1 MEIIILIVYF
11 CIFFIT
17 FMIKNIIFIT
27 VLFIAFS
34 CRKAPIDVRIAKE
47 NDRIEVYNFNELAPL
62 LTKANAE
69 KTYIINFWATW
80 CGPCVKELPYFQ
92 ELHDTNKDV
101 EVILVSLDF
110 REKLETQLI
119 PFIKKKNITPQ
130 VILLDDP
137 NENKWIP
144 AIDSTWS
151 GALPATLIYNKEK
164 RTFYEQSFTKES
176 LLKEVEKFTKT

>member
-1 MEIIILIVYF
+1 
-11 CIFFIT
+11 
-17 FMIKNIIFIT
+17 MIRNIIFVVLLF
-27 VLFIAFS
+27 VLFS
-34 CRKAPIDVRIAKE
+34 CKKTPATIEKGQE
-47 NDRIEVYNFNELAPL
+47 NDVVEVYNYIELAPL
-62 LTKANAE
+62 LNKANPE

-110 REKLETQLI
+110 PEKFETQLI
-119 PFIKKKNITPQ
+119 PFIKKKNVTPQ

-137 NENKWIP
+137 NENMWIS

-164 RTFYEQSFTKES
+164 RAFYEQSFTKES
-176 LLKEVEKFTKT
+176 LLKEVEKFTKI

>member
-1 MEIIILIVYF
+1 MITYF
-11 CIFFIT
+11 CVVSITYMIRNRIFV
-17 FMIKNIIFIT
+17 
-27 VLFIAFS
+27 VLFFVVFS
-34 CRKAPIDVRIAKE
+34 CKKTPAAIEKAQE
-47 NDRIEVYNFNELAPL
+47 NDVIEVYNYSELAPL
-62 LTKANAE
+62 LNEANPE

-80 CGPCVKELPYFQ
+80 CGPCIKELPYFQ

-110 REKLETQLI
+110 PDKFETQLI
-119 PFIKKKNITPQ
+119 PFIKKKNVTPQ

-164 RTFYEQSFTKES
+164 RAFYEQSFTKES

>member
-1 MEIIILIVYF
+1 MIVYF
-11 CIFFIT
+11 CAVFIT
-17 FMIKNIIFIT
+17 YMIRSIIFV
-27 VLFIAFS
+27 VLLFVVFS
-34 CRKAPIDVRIAKE
+34 CKKTPVTIEKAQE
-47 NDRIEVYNFNELAPL
+47 NDVIEVYNYSELEPL
-62 LTKANAE
+62 LNETNPE

-80 CGPCVKELPYFQ
+80 CGPCIKELPYFQ

-110 REKLETQLI
+110 PEKFETQLI
-119 PFIKKKNITPQ
+119 PFIKKKNVTPQ

-164 RTFYEQSFTKES
+164 RAFYEQSFTKES